1 MSNKIWAI
9 GDEYVQIAQKI
20 SASDNMPEQ
29 VSVKNKTPLTVID
42 NTAIIDIKGVL
53 GYEASWLDELFG
65 FSATS
70 YESIIKFIDLANL
83 DPNVEQIALNIESG
97 GGIVIDSIW
106 EASDAIY
113 TSKKPVTAYA
123 TNYCCSAAYLLASQ
137 ASDGIVARHD
147 LTNIGSIGV
156 MATYYKDDKNV
167 IVMRSSNANL
177 KNADPEQY
185 PEQYQASI
193 DAVEKYF
200 INHISR
206 SLGLTTDKIVAD
218 FGKGATITALE
229 ALERGM
235 IKEIYNP
242 NMLNFGKSKDQPEAQ
257 VEQTEQVASV
267 DVEQIKA
274 ESYQAGIVA
283 ERERVATLTEFA
295 AKYNAPEAAA
305 NAIKDGLS
313 IEACME
319 AMLQEQQRNLTA
331 KANQQE
337 VEPVAVADTQEQDLE
352 TANAEMEKA
361 LETIGA

>member
-9 GDEYVQIAQKI
+9 GENYVQIAQKI

-29 VSVKNKTPLTVID
+29 ASVENKSPLNVID

-53 GYEASWLDELFG
+53 GYEATWLDELFG

-70 YESIIKFIDLANL
+70 YESIIKLIDLANL

-137 ASDGIVARHD
+137 ASEGIVARHD

-156 MATYYKDDKNV
+156 MATYYKDDKDV
-167 IVMRSSNANL
+167 IVMRSSNASL

-229 ALERGM
+229 ALKKGM
-235 IKEIYNP
+235 IKEIYTP
-242 NMLNFGKSKDQPEAQ
+242 DMFGKKEQPEAQ
-257 VEQTEQVASV
+257 VEQVASV
-267 DVEQIKA
+267 DVEQVKA

-283 ERERVATLTEFA
+283 ERERVATLTELA
-295 AKYNAPEAAA
+295 SKYNAPEAAA
-305 NAIKDGLS
+305 NAIKKGLS
-313 IEACME
+313 VQDCME
-319 AMLQEQQRNLTA
+319 AMLEEQQRNLVA
-331 KANQQE
+331 KMRQE
-337 VEPVAVADTQEQDLE
+337 DVEAVAVADTQEKDLE
-352 TANAEMEKA
+352 TANADMTNKLKE
-361 LETIGA
+361 IGAM

>member
-1 MSNKIWAI
+1 MNKIWAI

-29 VSVKNKTPLTVID
+29 VSVENKSPLNVVG

-53 GYEASWLDELFG
+53 GYEPTWIDELFG

-70 YESIIKFIDLANL
+70 YESIIKLIDLANL
-83 DPNVEQIALNIESG
+83 DTNVEQIALNIESG

-137 ASDGIVARHD
+137 ASEGIVARHD

-156 MATYYKDDKNV
+156 MATYYKDDKDV
-167 IVMRSSNANL
+167 IVMRSSNADL
-177 KNADPEQY
+177 KNADPEQH
-185 PEQYQASI
+185 PEQYQSNI

-206 SLGLTTDKIVAD
+206 SLGLTTEKIVAD

-229 ALERGM
+229 ALKKGM
-235 IKEIYNP
+235 IKEIYTTD
-242 NMLNFGKSKDQPEAQ
+242 MFGKSKEPEAQ
-257 VEQTEQVASV
+257 VEQAASV

-283 ERERVATLTEFA
+283 ERERVAKLNEFA

-305 NAIKDGLS
+305 NAIKEGLS
-313 IEACME
+313 VQNCME
-319 AMLQEQQRNLTA
+319 AMLEEQQRNLTA
-331 KANQQE
+331 KTIQE
-337 VEPVAVADTQEQDLE
+337 DVEAVAVADTQEKDLE
-352 TANAEMEKA
+352 TANAEMKKA

>member
-9 GDEYVQIAQKI
+9 DESNISLAKEI
-20 SASDNMPEQ
+20 SAIDKTLLDTNI
-29 VSVKNKTPLTVID
+29 KNNILTVQG
-42 NTAIIDIKGVL
+42 NTAIISVQGTLGFTPNLMQQIMGVV
-53 GYEASWLDELFG
+53 
-65 FSATS
+65 ATS
-70 YESIIKFIDLANL
+70 YEDIIEAVELANT
-83 DPNVEQIALNIESG
+83 DDTIERIALDVDSG

-113 TSKKPVTAYA
+113 TSKKPITAYA

-137 ASDGIVARHD
+137 ASEGIIARHD

-156 MATYYKDDKNV
+156 MATYYKDDKDV
-167 IVMRSSNANL
+167 IVMRSSNADL

-185 PEQYQASI
+185 PEQYQAKI

-229 ALERGM
+229 ALKKGM
-235 IKEIYNP
+235 IKEIYTP
-242 NMLNFGKSKDQPEAQ
+242 DMFGKKEQPQAQ
-257 VEQTEQVASV
+257 VEQVASV

-274 ESYQAGIVA
+274 ESYEAGIVA
-283 ERERVATLTEFA
+283 ERERVATLNEFA

-305 NAIKDGLS
+305 KAIKEGLS
-313 IEACME
+313 VEKCME
-319 AMLQEQQRNLTA
+319 AMLEEQQRNLVA
-331 KANQQE
+331 KMRQE
-337 VEPVAVADTQEQDLE
+337 DVETVAVADTQEQDLE
-352 TANAEMEKA
+352 TANADMEKA
-361 LETIGA
+361 LKTIGVK